1 MDYASGETTQP
12 RGPEAPKSSSTQ
24 SRPAR
29 RSLPLAGKA
38 AIATAALLA
47 VGLLI
52 APSALSAS
60 AFLSMLPF
68 VAILAVAS
76 IGQHLVIQQRG
87 LDISI
92 AGVICFAAVIVTA
105 LPRSGA
111 GALAVTGFVIAALAM
126 GLASGAVTGV
136 IVTFLKVPPLVTTI
150 GVNAVLLGLTLMV
163 SHSIPS
169 QAPPALANFA
179 LGITLG
185 VPDTVWIAALLA
197 AVAIFVLERTVLG
210 RRFIA
215 VSVSPAAAHAVGVPV
230 EIYRVATY
238 MAAGLCYA
246 AAGVLLAG
254 FLSVPNIFCGNPYIL
269 ASVAAV
275 VVGGNSVAGG
285 ARGSLLAT
293 VIGTFFLTFLGQ
305 LVLSAGLERSMQNVV
320 QAIIVIGGVAL
331 PEIARRVRRS
341 TPAPASIRFAP
352 GENTGQTRSTASSP
366 ATSAGAP
373 LLEFAGMVKNFG
385 AVQALRG
392 ADLVVFPGEVH
403 AIVGENGAGKSTLIG
418 VASGV
423 LKADAGAIVW
433 KGAVIGSE
441 GPRARRERGI
451 SVAYQHPALAHDL
464 TVLENLQLVA
474 ADLVGPQ
481 GAAEAARLIALVAT
495 PQLRMN
501 VYRRV
506 EELSLAQLHVVEI
519 ARALA
524 SQPEVLIL
532 DEPTEPLQQGD
543 VAHLFAMIRNLR
555 DSGVAIIYVSHRLHE
570 VIELADRISIM
581 RDGEIVESRAA
592 GRISIEEIVTL
603 VVGRP
608 LGQVFPAKNRELK
621 EVALD
626 VRGLSGDGFSQVELT
641 VRAGEIV
648 GLAGIEGEG
657 QREFLRT
664 LAGVERR
671 DGGEISVRGKV
682 LSANTTAG
690 FRAAGVGFV
699 SDDRHS
705 EGLFP
710 NLSLRENIGVGIL
723 SKLSRFLLVD
733 RSREAR
739 ISNGVRESL
748 RVRTPSIET
757 PISDLSGG
765 NQQKVLFG
773 REMSASP
780 TALLVDEPTKGVDI
794 GARMEIY
801 QQLRALAN
809 QGMAVVVSSSDGVE
823 LEGLCDRVLIFARGR
838 VTRELTGADVT
849 DKNITEANL
858 TATASRAQARS
869 GRDRSNLRRALSS
882 DHFPALILAAVTAG
896 ILLMTNGLNQYF
908 LTGFNIGQML
918 ALLAILSFVAIAQFT
933 TIMVGGID
941 LSVGPL
947 AGFVVVLASFVLPSG
962 ATPLGLL
969 GGTALIMAFCVAFG
983 FAQGVLTTTLRL
995 PSIVI
1000 TLASFIGLQGLSLLL
1015 RPRPKGAISNT
1026 VSDIF
1031 GFSLFGVPAG
1041 MALALVAV
1049 AVLEWTL
1056 YRRAFGR
1063 RLRAVGSNP
1072 SASVMLGVDNARVT
1086 RFAFML
1092 SAALSGVAGLMLAG
1106 QIGIGSGTTGV
1117 DFSLMS
1123 ITAVVLG
1130 GVSVAGGR
1138 GSALCVLFGA
1148 SLVQATTSASSFL
1161 NADSSWQYSV
1171 VGAITLIAA
1180 SLFSLARRR
1189 GGKQHAV

>member
-1 MDYASGETTQP
+1 MDEASGEMTQLK
-12 RGPEAPKSSSTQ
+12 GSEAPKSSSMQ
-24 SRPAR
+24 SKPAR
-29 RSLPLAGKA
+29 RSLPLAAKA
-38 AIATAALLA
+38 AIATVALLA
-47 VGLLI
+47 VGSLI

-92 AGVICFAAVIVTA
+92 AGVICFSAVIVTA

-111 GALAVTGFVIAALAM
+111 SALAVTGYVIAALAM

-136 IVTFLKVPPLVTTI
+136 IVTFLRVPPLVTTI
-150 GVNAVLLGLTLMV
+150 GVNAVLLGVTLMV

-169 QAPPALANFA
+169 QAPPALASFA

-197 AVAIFVLERTVLG
+197 AIAIFVLERTVVG

-215 VSVSPAAAHAVGVPV
+215 VSVSPAAAHAVGIPV

-275 VVGGNSVAGG
+275 VIGGNSVAGG
-285 ARGSLLAT
+285 ARGSVLAT
-293 VIGTFFLTFLGQ
+293 IIGAFFLTFLGQ

-320 QAIIVIGGVAL
+320 QALIVIGGVAL

-341 TPAPASIRFAP
+341 TPAPELSQSAVAA
-352 GENTGQTRSTASSP
+352 Q
-366 ATSAGAP
+366 TSAKSGRSP
-373 LLEFAGMVKNFG
+373 LLEFAGIVKNFG
-385 AVQALRG
+385 PVQALCG
-392 ADLVVFPGEVH
+392 ADLVVYPGEVH

-423 LKADAGAIVW
+423 LKADAGAIMW
-433 KGAVIGSE
+433 KGAPIGSH
-441 GPRARRERGI
+441 GPRARREQGI
-451 SVAYQHPALAHDL
+451 AVAYQHPALAHDL
-464 TVLENLQLVA
+464 TVLENLQLA
-474 ADLVGPQ
+474 APDL
-481 GAAEAARLIALVAT
+481 GAAKGAGEAAKLIALAAT
-495 PQLRMN
+495 PQLRMD
-501 VYRRV
+501 VHRRV
-506 EELSLAQLHVVEI
+506 EDLSLAQLHVVEI

-524 SQPEVLIL
+524 SQPELLIL
-532 DEPTEPLQQGD
+532 DEPTEPLQQSD
-543 VAHLFAMIRNLR
+543 VAHLFAMIRSLR
-555 DSGVAIIYVSHRLHE
+555 DRGVAIIYVSHRLHE

-581 RDGEIVESRAA
+581 RDGEIVESRPA

-603 VVGRP
+603 VAGRP
-608 LGQVFPAKNRELK
+608 LVQVFPAKSRETK
-621 EVALD
+621 AVALEA
-626 VRGLSGDGFSQVELT
+626 RGLSGDGFSRVDLT

-657 QREFLRT
+657 QREFLRA
-664 LAGVERR
+664 LAGVDSRHS
-671 DGGEISVRGKV
+671 GQISIAGTA
-682 LSANTTAG
+682 LSATTAAG

-705 EGLFP
+705 EGLFL

-739 ISNGVRESL
+739 VSADVRESL
-748 RVRTPSIET
+748 RVRAPSIET
-757 PISDLSGG
+757 LISDLSGG

-773 REMSASP
+773 REISAGP

-801 QQLRALAN
+801 QQLRTLAN

-823 LEGLCDRVLIFARGR
+823 LEGLCDRVLIFARGG

-849 DKNITEANL
+849 DTNITEANL
-858 TATASRAQARS
+858 TATASRAPVRGGLERS
-869 GRDRSNLRRALSS
+869 GWKRALSS

-896 ILLMTNGLNQYF
+896 ILLMTNGLNEYF
-908 LTGFNIGQML
+908 LTGFNIAQML
-918 ALLAILSFVAIAQFT
+918 ALLAILSFVAIAQFA

-947 AGFVVVLASFVLPSG
+947 AGFVVVLASFVLPGDASW
-962 ATPLGLL
+962 LGIV
-969 GGTALIMAFCVAFG
+969 GGVALIMAFCIAFG

-1026 VSDIF
+1026 LSDIF
-1031 GFSLFGVPAG
+1031 GFPVLGVPAG
-1041 MALALVAV
+1041 MILALVAV
-1049 AVLEWTL
+1049 AALEWTL

-1072 SASVMLGVDNARVT
+1072 QASVRLGVDSARVT

-1092 SAALSGVAGLMLAG
+1092 SAALSGIAGLMLAG

-1148 SLVQATTSASSFL
+1148 ALVQATTSASSFL

-1180 SLFSLARRR
+1180 CLFSLARRR
-1189 GGKQHAV
+1189 GGTRHAA